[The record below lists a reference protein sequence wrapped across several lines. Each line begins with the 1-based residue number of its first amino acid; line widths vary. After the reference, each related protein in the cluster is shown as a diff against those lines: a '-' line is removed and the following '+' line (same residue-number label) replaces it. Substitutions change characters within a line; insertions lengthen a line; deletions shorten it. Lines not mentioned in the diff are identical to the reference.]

1 MITFVPEPH
10 SHPLSSLSVRG
21 RMLLMVALLVAVA
34 VVIVA
39 MTVVVVVMPVMVI
52 VVVIVAERQQEV
64 VEHVVGELHSLCRA
78 HVAREAVVNARPDA
92 RFDHLRRCVG
102 EAVERPGEA
111 GIPGALRVKVWSSPI
126 KSASVFMIAVVITAW
141 LDMYS

>member
-39 MTVVVVVMPVMVI
+39 MTVVVVVMPVMPVMVI

-102 EAVERPGEA
+102 E
-111 GIPGALRVKVWSSPI
+111 
-126 KSASVFMIAVVITAW
+126 
-141 LDMYS
+141 